1 MNEGQNDIYYIT
13 GERIA
18 AVFSNPFMEALRKKR
33 LGVLKE
39 IN

>member
-1 MNEGQNDIYYIT
+1 MNEGQNDIYYIM

-18 AVFSNPFMEALRKKR
+18 AVSSNPFMEALRKKR